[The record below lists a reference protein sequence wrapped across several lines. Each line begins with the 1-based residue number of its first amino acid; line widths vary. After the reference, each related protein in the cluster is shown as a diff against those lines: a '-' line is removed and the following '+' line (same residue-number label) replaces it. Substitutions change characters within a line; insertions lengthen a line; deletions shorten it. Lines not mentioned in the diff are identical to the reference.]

1 MILILK
7 FCFKKIDMEGEE
19 MVYRFGW
26 KERRIKF
33 ENICEI
39 NENEIINLIV
49 IKLERIRV

>member
-1 MILILK
+1 MNLILK

-39 NENEIINLIV
+39 INLIV